1 MAQLRTRPPQIRQSS
16 VVAHHSRM
24 PNFGAVGPGSKKAGE
39 LRTKLLT
46 DYENM
51 ARKKMTPWTIATA
64 TSQTKTNSIL

>member
-1 MAQLRTRPPQIRQSS
+1 
-16 VVAHHSRM
+16 M
-24 PNFGAVGPGSKKAGE
+24 PNFAAVGPGSKKAGE